1 MRSRAIGALL
11 FLGCVPLSPLLG
23 QQLTARTE
31 LTQALLGDPVV
42 VRVRLLLAPGQE
54 LVSPVAQP
62 LVPTPDGVDYLGGDS
77 LRPVGDGILEGSAR
91 FAFFR
96 LGQQPI
102 PTLALLYRSARGAP
116 LDTLVHSPIAL
127 TIVGL
132 ANARDATLKDI
143 RPLAG
148 RPDVRWL
155 PFVILAG
162 VVLAGVGWFRRRS
175 ASRPR
180 QTDYSPL
187 PAADSPFTAALATLD
202 RVENAARGSED
213 GAVDLIAGMAGA
225 LREALVA
232 SGMAATPGFTTT
244 ELRSIVGDTFAG
256 ESGAVRCHE
265 LFQAADLVRFAR
277 VHPDRATALA
287 YLSRARELLR
297 DWERDAGVSRED
309 LDAVR

>member
-1 MRSRAIGALL
+1 MRGRAARALL
-11 FLGCVPLSPLLG
+11 FLGLAPVSPLIG

-31 LTQALLGDPVV
+31 ISQALLGDPVV
-42 VRVRLLLAPGQE
+42 VRVRLQLAAGQE

-77 LRPVGDGILEGSAR
+77 LRPVGNGMLEGSAR

-96 LGQQPI
+96 LGQQPV
-102 PTLALLYRSARGAP
+102 PTLALLLRRERGEP
-116 LDTLVHSPIAL
+116 LDTVVHPPISL

-148 RPDVRWL
+148 SSGYRWL
-155 PFVILAG
+155 PFALIA
-162 VVLAGVGWFRRRS
+162 VVVVTGLGLFRRR
-175 ASRPR
+175 ARSRPR
-180 QTDYSPL
+180 DSAPIASPK
-187 PAADSPFTAALATLD
+187 AASPFSAALATLD
-202 RVENAARGSED
+202 TLEDAARGSQD
-213 GAVDLIAGMAGA
+213 GAVDLFAGMAGA

-232 SGMAATPGFTTT
+232 SGMVAVPGFTST
-244 ELRSIVGDTFAG
+244 ELRAIIGNTFAG

-277 VHPDRATALA
+277 VRPDRATALA
-287 YLSRARELLR
+287 YLSRARDLLH
-297 DWERDAGVSRED
+297 DWERDAGAKREE

>member
-1 MRSRAIGALL
+1 MRSRVVGALL
-11 FLGCVPLSPLLG
+11 VFGCAPVSILLG
-23 QQLTARTE
+23 QQLTARAETS
-31 LTQALLGDPVV
+31 QALLGDPVV

-54 LVSPVAQP
+54 LVSPVARP
-62 LVPTPDGVDYLGGDS
+62 LVRTPDGVDYLGGDS
-77 LRPVGDGILEGSAR
+77 LRRVGDGILEGSVR

-102 PTLALLYRSARGAP
+102 PTLALLYRNARGAP
-116 LDTLVHSPIAL
+116 LDTLVHAPIAL

-148 RPDVRWL
+148 LPGSRWL
-155 PFVILAG
+155 GFVLLAG
-162 VVLAGVGWFRRRS
+162 ILLAGVGWLRRRS
-175 ASRPR
+175 RSRPP
-180 QTDYSPL
+180 QTDHSPL
-187 PAADSPFTAALATLD
+187 PAAASPFTAALATLD
-202 RVENAARGSED
+202 RLETAASGSQD
-213 GAVDLIAGMAGA
+213 GAVALFTGMAET

-244 ELRSIVGDTFAG
+244 ELRSIIGDTFAG
-256 ESGAVRCHE
+256 ERGAVRCHE

-287 YLSRARELLR
+287 YLAQARELLR
-297 DWERDAGVSRED
+297 DWERDAGVRRED